1 MRILTICAHP
11 NPESFCHAVQRR
23 FAEGAR
29 GAGHEVDSI
38 DLHAVRFD
46 PVFKQT
52 DYLQFLDETQLPD
65 VEIIRGQL
73 IAASGGAIRRKLAG
87 LWLRNKPL
95 SELLK
100 LIAAQRPKDVQWHQQ
115 KVALA
120 DALVFIAP
128 IFWMGFPAI
137 LKGWIER
144 VFTYGFAY
152 SLTPQ
157 GWKGDLSGRIPLLKH
172 KKALVITPT
181 FFSEAHYSKGWEAAV
196 RKVLDEWTFTNT
208 GIADVEHVFLYAVNA
223 ADENARKEYLEKAY
237 RLGKDF

>member
-1 MRILTICAHP
+1 MRVLIVCAHP
-11 NPESFCHAVQRR
+11 NPGSFCHAVQRR
-23 FAEGAR
+23 FTSGLRE
-29 GAGHEVDSI
+29 AGHDVDSI
-38 DLHAVRFD
+38 DLHAIGFD
-46 PVFKQT
+46 PVFKQV

-87 LWLRNKPL
+87 LWLKRKSL
-95 SELLK
+95 SDLLAI
-100 LIAAQRPKDVQWHQQ
+100 IAKQKPKDVKWHQD
-115 KVALA
+115 KVARA
-120 DALVFIAP
+120 DGLVFIAP

-144 VFTYGFAY
+144 VFAYGFAY

-172 KKALVITPT
+172 KRALVITPT
-181 FFSEAHYSKGWEAAV
+181 FFTKEHYNQGWEAAV

-208 GIADVEHVFLYAVNA
+208 GIGNVDHVFLYAVNA
-223 ADENARKEYLEKAY
+223 ADDITRKGYLADVHQF
-237 RLGKDF
+237 GKQF